1 MEINTNNMGAST
13 YSMKKAMEMPA
24 LMLNLLEQAAD
35 SGTQALGTKSPAQAQ
50 TGEIAEITNKGSIID
65 LIL

>member
-13 YSMKKAMEMPA
+13 YSMKKAMQMPS
-24 LMLNLLEQAAD
+24 LMLNLLEQAAE
-35 SGTQALGTKSPAQAQ
+35 SGTQALGIKSPAVTQIR
-50 TGEIAEITNKGSIID
+50 EIAESTNKGSIID